1 MFHAVV
7 IAVAVNI
14 LLMLYDFDTFY
25 EVCGNIWPQVMK
37 QPPFVDKYFFY
48 HDDNHARS
56 YSKDL
61 ITTNN

>member
-37 QPPFVDKYFFY
+37 QPLFVDKYFFL
-48 HDDNHARS
+48 S
-56 YSKDL
+56 WW
-61 ITTNN
+61 